1 MDEESSVL
9 LDDFNP
15 RKTVTNGHAAV
26 GHKAYNVLPLYR
38 GFQIG
43 GPAEIKFCKDHSLTQ
58 KLNKGFWTGLTF
70 PISWAWVAARTYL
83 IPAGHIG
90 VSVDNGEPEFLPP
103 GWHYLGSA
111 FRSMVGRVNV
121 NSSKPIINLTQGIVT
136 VPDGSVGIAQ
146 DRGRYILLGPGM
158 HQWDSPTFKWDSL
171 KVLSNDQVLQ
181 LGPYTL
187 VTVPPGEV
195 AITENNGELV
205 ILGEN
210 EKIGGRTHFLDHSKW
225 NYKGMLSTQV
235 QFDELPSSN
244 LLSSDRVEVSLDSTA
259 TWHIVDAVKVGL
271 AGAHTMVHLRET
283 VHRAARA
290 CLSNMIAHREISNQ
304 AIARS
309 VEKLPNPPAGPPLFD
324 HTEDQSQRANRQQLA
339 ECNAG
344 LERIGVEV
352 TQLAIVRMTIN
363 HADIRQKINEVA
375 AIPAQT
381 QKIVELG
388 RAEAEKSVI
397 AAQGLAKAKM
407 LEAEAEANAIITIA
421 KAQEEAGRRLG
432 EAGSTA
438 STLAQI
444 AATGTAL
451 RNANSTVYFAQA
463 GQTPNLLLQTNNKS
477 GV

>member
-1 MDEESSVL
+1 MDEESNIL
-9 LDDFNP
+9 LDKLP
-15 RKTVTNGHAAV
+15 SPKRAEVYKGQV
-26 GHKAYNVLPLYR
+26 GHQAYTVLPLYR
-38 GFQIG
+38 GFQIA
-43 GPAEIKFCKDHSLTQ
+43 GPQEIKYCQPHSPGH
-58 KLNKGFWTGLTF
+58 KLNKGFWTACTIPVSWLW
-70 PISWAWVAARTYL
+70 ISLRTYL
-83 IPAGHIG
+83 VPAGYIG
-90 VSVDNGEPEFLPP
+90 VSQNNGEPEFLPP

-111 FRSMVGRVNV
+111 FRSMVQKVNV
-121 NSSKPIINLTQGIVT
+121 NSETPIINLTKGIVT

-146 DRGRYILLGPGM
+146 DRGQYVLLGPGM
-158 HQWDSPTFKWDSL
+158 HQWDSPTFKWDKL

-205 ILGEN
+205 ILSEN
-210 EKIGGRTHFLDHSKW
+210 SKAGGRTHFLSHSKW
-225 NYKGMLSTQV
+225 LYKGMLSTQI

-244 LLSSDRVEVSLDSTA
+244 LLSADRVEVNLDSTVS
-259 TWHIVDAVKVGL
+259 WHIVDAQKVGL
-271 AGAHTMVHLRET
+271 AGAHTMVHLREI

-309 VEKLPNPPAGPPLFD
+309 VEKLPNPPPGLPVFD

-344 LERIGVEV
+344 LERIGVEL
-352 TQLAIVRMTIN
+352 TQLAVVKMTIN

-381 QKIVELG
+381 QKIIELG
-388 RAEAEKSVI
+388 KAEAEKAVI
-397 AAQGLAKAKM
+397 SAQGLAKARM
-407 LEAEAEANAIITIA
+407 IEADAEANAIMAIA
-421 KAQEEAGRRLG
+421 KAQEEAGKRLG
-432 EAGSTA
+432 DSDTTA
-438 STLAQI
+438 SKLAQI

-451 RNANSTVYFAQA
+451 KNTSSTVYFSQA
-463 GQTPNLLLQTNNKS
+463 GQTPNLLLQQK
-477 GV
+477 